1 VKLMDSKYVIQFS
14 RSGEMA
20 LMDQNRHIVGAVISF
35 FVHAVGIC
43 CIIFASSALSNFK
56 PPMVIDFS
64 IEKSYGDTTPKK
76 TVAKIE
82 RKQNQPAPKIKKI
95 PPAPKPLPEKPKVIP
110 KKIEP
115 LLTKKAVVEEKVPE
129 QIVTE
134 PVPELHP
141 EKQIVQE
148 EILPE
153 QVASSEDSMVDDLD
167 KAAGPVIV
175 KSAIPPKEQYVKE
188 HFLYIKESVQK
199 KIAYPR
205 MARKMGWQ
213 GRVLISFV
221 ICRDGSVKNIR
232 IVESSGFKALD
243 KNAVEAIQKEAP
255 FPKPP
260 VSAEIIIPVTYKL
273 S

>member
-1 VKLMDSKYVIQFS
+1 MKLMNSKYVIQLS
-14 RSGEMA
+14 RSGEIA
-20 LMDQNRHIVGAVISF
+20 LVDQNRHIVGAVISF
-35 FVHAVGIC
+35 FIHTVGIC
-43 CIIFASSALSNFK
+43 FIIFASSALSDFK

-64 IEKSYGDTTPKK
+64 IEKSHGDTTPKK
-76 TVAKIE
+76 AVAKVE
-82 RKQNQPAPKIKKI
+82 RKQNQPPPKIKQI

-110 KKIEP
+110 GKIEP
-115 LLTKKAVVEEKVPE
+115 LLTKKVVVEEKVPE
-129 QIVTE
+129 QTVTE
-134 PVPELHP
+134 QVPEPQP
-141 EKQIVQE
+141 EKQVVPE
-148 EILPE
+148 EIIPE
-153 QVASSEDSMVDDLD
+153 QVAASEDSIDDDLD

-175 KSAIPPKEQYVKE
+175 KSANPPKEQYVKE

-221 ICRDGSVKNIR
+221 ICKDGSVKNIR